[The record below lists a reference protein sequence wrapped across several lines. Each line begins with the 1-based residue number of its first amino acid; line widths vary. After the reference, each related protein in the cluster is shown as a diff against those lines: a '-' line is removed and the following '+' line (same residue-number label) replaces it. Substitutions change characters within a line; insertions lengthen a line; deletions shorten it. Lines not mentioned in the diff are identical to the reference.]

1 MMSYAF
7 MVNVYHG
14 MSRGTNESVVK
25 SEAEAFLFGQM
36 RVYDV
41 AVELVC
47 ISERREKSGCLSGEI
62 VLCAYV
68 YKSLSAKLVHF
79 LVIAEQGTFFGIL
92 RLYQKRAD
100 RLLLALNKHQ
110 RY

>member
-36 RVYDV
+36 RVY
-41 AVELVC
+41 
-47 ISERREKSGCLSGEI
+47 
-62 VLCAYV
+62 YV
-68 YKSLSAKLVHF
+68 GSIFVRLAH
-79 LVIAEQGTFFGIL
+79 L
-92 RLYQKRAD
+92 RVGQY
-100 RLLLALNKHQ
+100 
-110 RY
+110 